1 MREVF
6 SVFVYGYLS
15 KNTEGR
21 LSPFLFLSPPPLFFF
36 FRVLFEINYK
46 EELSSNNNSIVPL
59 LCMLS
64 LVIRCIWHSDDLF
77 FYLFFSHLPKMHCCP
92 HDAPLLAVYVNALEP
107 HWPIAIMCSLPAN

>member
-1 MREVF
+1 M
-6 SVFVYGYLS
+6 
-15 KNTEGR
+15 
-21 LSPFLFLSPPPLFFF
+21 
-36 FRVLFEINYK
+36 
-46 EELSSNNNSIVPL
+46 PL